1 MRLYDPDDDRYE
13 RMGDCWGETAEE
25 TCLREALW
33 LMERAEQ
40 RAREDGDV
48 NSFWEYLRRD
58 ANICWWLDEEP
69 HSSLAR
75 EIRQVG
81 WDLAQELWE
90 AEADA
95 DRAAV
100 AVAAACG

>member
-40 RAREDGDV
+40 CAREDGHV

-58 ANICWWLDEEP
+58 ANVCWALDEEP
-69 HSSLAR
+69 NSDIACEIRAVGADLAR
-75 EIRQVG
+75 E
-81 WDLAQELWE
+81 L
-90 AEADA
+90 AEAAAGA
-95 DRAAV
+95 DRAGV
-100 AVAAACG
+100 GAAAASG